1 MGPRMA
7 LIRMM
12 TARRA
17 IAGVLFLSLLA
28 ACGSGGAGLVAGL
41 KGNQGIDIG
50 AVSREKIEKFGT
62 PILRAT
68 VASRGLDLLLSPR
81 NVRGDIVTW
90 ESAEGIT
97 FAFRNGVLIESRG
110 LGADLMSSSVPSP
123 DRIANGTS
131 YSRSYFFVSDNDQN
145 QRRDYVCSPEARNA
159 EVVTIYGKAHQTRH
173 VAEPCLRDVGRITNE
188 FWLEGSTIRKSR
200 QWVSPDI
207 GYVEFSRVVD

>member
-1 MGPRMA
+1 
-7 LIRMM
+7 
-12 TARRA
+12 
-17 IAGVLFLSLLA
+17 
-28 ACGSGGAGLVAGL
+28 LVAGL
-41 KGNQGIDIG
+41 RGNQGIDLG
-50 AVSREKIEKFGT
+50 SVSRAKIEKFGT

-81 NVRGDIVTW
+81 DVRGDVVTW

-123 DRIANGTS
+123 EKIANGAS
-131 YSRSYFFVSDNDQN
+131 YSRSYFYVADDDQN
-145 QRRDYVCSPEARNA
+145 QRRDYACSPEARGPEA
-159 EVVTIYGKAHQTRH
+159 VMIYGKTHQTRH
-173 VAEPCLRDVGRITNE
+173 VAEPCLRDVGRITND
-188 FWLEGSTIRKSR
+188 FWLEGGTIRKSR